1 MIQIPEIVSNKTEE
15 KNFSKTFSSLLCSEF
30 LKDEIINDIF
40 PSIPNNELNNK
51 FFSLDKVSNIFDEVN
66 LGLNKLVEEE
76 EEENE
81 NSIYFIKKQDNL
93 ETDSRS
99 TLNSTNYLIE
109 SEKLFS
115 EKKEDSFKKKIN
127 FITYLKKKR
136 GKKSLLN
143 KENSSK
149 KPHGSEDFDNI
160 QRKIQVHFISFLI
173 SLANDI
179 VSYFFGKKSKYH
191 FKDVKYELKRI
202 VNHKNVEYL
211 KHCKYSDI
219 VQMKISPKNK
229 KFNEDTNKKIYF
241 EITQLSKQLKDFF
254 DKNYLYIF
262 QKYYLGLK
270 ENEKEINFEGT
281 KMNLSPKTKGFYH
294 LLEKN
299 KFSKEK
305 FINIIKS
312 VYFTDVNYLNGK
324 KFVSM

>member
-1 MIQIPEIVSNKTEE
+1 MSQIPEIVFNKPEE
-15 KNFSKTFSSLLCSEF
+15 KIFSTAFSSIFSSEF
-30 LKDEIINDIF
+30 LKDEINNIF
-40 PSIPNNELNNK
+40 PPNPNSDSKNNN
-51 FFSLDKVSNIFDEVN
+51 FSFDKMSNIFDEAS
-66 LGLNKLVEEE
+66 LSLIELE

-81 NSIYFIKKQDNL
+81 NSIYFIKKQDSF
-93 ETDSRS
+93 ETESSS
-99 TLNSTNYLIE
+99 TLNSTNSILDQ
-109 SEKLFS
+109 EKITS
-115 EKKEDSFKKKIN
+115 KKKEDSNKKKIN
-127 FITYLKKKR
+127 FITFLKKKR
-136 GKKSLLN
+136 GKKSLLK

-149 KPHGSEDFDNI
+149 THGSEDFDNI

-173 SLANDI
+173 SFANDLVI
-179 VSYFFGKKSKYH
+179 KFFGKKSKYH

-211 KHCKYSDI
+211 KQCKYSDI

-229 KFNEDTNKKIYF
+229 RFNEDTNKKIYL
-241 EITQLSKQLKDFF
+241 EITQLSKELKNFF

-262 QKYYLGLK
+262 QNYYLGLK
-270 ENEKEINFEGT
+270 ANEKEINFEEI
-281 KMNLSPKTKGFYH
+281 KMTLSPKTKGFYH

-324 KFVSM
+324 KFVSV